1 MTSITYIIAYV
12 CAGICILALL
22 EKLLGFVAY
31 IRDGWKHVN
40 QLCPNKKLEDLNTFT
55 KGDKLYEGKVN
66 VGLRNYQRRN
76 LLRWCCQVTVPIEE
90 MDEQGLPTE
99 KEKKAIGDLI
109 GAIDLSLRIKCKDV
123 PYPLIVG
130 FVEGNNVCS
139 IYWMVNNPEN
149 AGKVLGK
156 LKLDRKLQYTMQQDP
171 FWTQFN
177 TLLEEL

>member
-1 MTSITYIIAYV
+1 MISITYIIAYV

-66 VGLRNYQRRN
+66 VGLRNYQKRN
-76 LLRWCCQVTVPIEE
+76 LLKWCCQVTVPIEE

-99 KEKKAIGDLI
+99 KEKKALGDLI
-109 GAIDLSLRIKCKDV
+109 GAIDLSLRIKS
-123 PYPLIVG
+123 YPLIVG

-156 LKLDRKLQYTMQQDP
+156 LKLDRKLQYTMRQDP

>member
-1 MTSITYIIAYV
+1 M
-12 CAGICILALL
+12 
-22 EKLLGFVAY
+22 
-31 IRDGWKHVN
+31 
-40 QLCPNKKLEDLNTFT
+40 
-55 KGDKLYEGKVN
+55 
-66 VGLRNYQRRN
+66 
-76 LLRWCCQVTVPIEE
+76 TVPIEE
-90 MDEQGLPTE
+90 MDEHGLPTE
-99 KEKKAIGDLI
+99 KEKKALGDLI

-156 LKLDRKLQYTMQQDP
+156 LKLDRKLQYTMRQDP

>member
-1 MTSITYIIAYV
+1 MISITYIISYV

-22 EKLLGFVAY
+22 EKPLGFVAH
-31 IRDGWKHVN
+31 IRNDWKQFK
-40 QLCPNKKLEDLNTFT
+40 QLCPKEELEDLKTFT
-55 KGDKLYEGKVN
+55 EEDKLYWGKVN
-66 VGLRNYQRRN
+66 VSLRNYQKRN

-99 KEKKAIGDLI
+99 KEKKILWDLI
-109 GAIDLSLRIKCKDV
+109 DSIDSSLRLKCTDV

-139 IYWMVNNPEN
+139 IYWMVSNPEDT
-149 AGKVLGK
+149 GKVLGK
-156 LKLDRKLQYTMQQDP
+156 LKLERKLQYTMRQDP

>member
-1 MTSITYIIAYV
+1 MISMIYITYV

-22 EKLLGFVAY
+22 EKVVCFVAY
-31 IRDGWKHVN
+31 ISVVLIHVN

-66 VGLRNYQRRN
+66 IGLRNYQKRN
-76 LLRWCCQVTVPIEE
+76 LLKWCCQVTVPIEE
-90 MDEQGLPTE
+90 IDEQGLPTE
-99 KEKKAIGDLI
+99 KEKKALGDLI
-109 GAIDLSLRIKCKDV
+109 GSIDLSLRIKCKDV

-130 FVEGNNVCS
+130 FVEGYNVCS
-139 IYWMVNNPEN
+139 IYWMVSNPEN
-149 AGKVLGK
+149 AGIVVGK
-156 LKLDRKLQYTMQQDP
+156 LKLDRKLQYTMRQDP